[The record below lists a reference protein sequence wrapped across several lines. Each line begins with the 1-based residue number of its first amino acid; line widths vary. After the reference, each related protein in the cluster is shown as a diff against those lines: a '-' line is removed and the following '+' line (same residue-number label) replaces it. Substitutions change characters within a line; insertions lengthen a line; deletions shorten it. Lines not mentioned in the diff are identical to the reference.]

1 MTDSSE
7 NTPTPQGRPV
17 ARSSL
22 RDVARLAG
30 VSASTASRVVSGS
43 NHPVS
48 AQSRARVLEAARV
61 LDFRPNR
68 LARALATARSQTIGV
83 VVHDAADPYFA
94 QVIRGLE
101 DVLEEHDYAL
111 FVASSDLEPVT
122 ELACIEAF
130 LSHQVD
136 AIVLA
141 ASAID
146 DAAHTAELSQRLD
159 DFIGRGGQV
168 VCLSEHPYPGAAV
181 MIHNDEV
188 AATATRHLIEL
199 GHRRVAYLAGPSQLL
214 VNRSRQSGY
223 VTALERAGIEYDPRL
238 VHEGDFTLDSGRAAT
253 DWLIGSTDATG
264 VVGAN
269 DLMAIGLIRG
279 LLERGVRVPEE
290 MSIVGIDDIPFTDY
304 APVPLS
310 SVSIPLTDLGR
321 RGGSMVMRLL
331 AGEEPGPDEVS
342 HRLVQRD
349 STMSLE
355 MSRAAA
361 RLSGRG

>member
-7 NTPTPQGRPV
+7 NTPTPPGRSV
-17 ARSSL
+17 TRSSL

-68 LARALATARSQTIGV
+68 LARALATARSHTIGV

-94 QVIRGLE
+94 QIIRGLE
-101 DVLEEHDYAL
+101 DVLEENDYAL
-111 FVASSDLEPVT
+111 FVASSDLEPAT

-136 AIVLA
+136 AVVLA

-146 DAAHTAELSQRLD
+146 DDEHTAELSQLLD
-159 DFIGRGGQV
+159 EFIGRGGQV
-168 VCLSEHPYPGAAV
+168 VCLSEHPYPAASV

-199 GHRRVAYLAGPSQLL
+199 GHRRIAYLAGPSQLL
-214 VNRSRQSGY
+214 VNTSRQSGY
-223 VTALERAGIEYDPRL
+223 VKALEGAGIDYDPLL
-238 VHEGDFTLDSGRAAT
+238 VHEADFTLESGRMAT
-253 DWLIGSTDATG
+253 DWLIASTDATG
-264 VVGAN
+264 VVAAN
-269 DLMAIGLIRG
+269 DLMAIGLVRG
-279 LLERGVRVPEE
+279 LLERGVQIPGQ
-290 MSIVGIDDIPFTDY
+290 MSVVGIDDIPFTDY

-321 RGGSMVMRLL
+321 RGGTMVMRLL
-331 AGEEPGPDEVS
+331 AGEDPGPDEVS
-342 HRLVQRD
+342 HRLVQRA
-349 STMSLE
+349 STTSLKLPHVTG
-355 MSRAAA
+355 
-361 RLSGRG
+361 RLAGPS

>member
-1 MTDSSE
+1 
-7 NTPTPQGRPV
+7 
-17 ARSSL
+17 
-22 RDVARLAG
+22 VARLAG

-68 LARALATARSQTIGV
+68 LARALATARSHTIGV

-94 QVIRGLE
+94 QIIRGLE

-111 FVASSDLEPVT
+111 FVASSDLEPAT

-146 DAAHTAELSQRLD
+146 DAEHTAELTLMLD
-159 DFIGRGGQV
+159 DFIGRSGQV
-168 VCLSEHPYPGAAV
+168 VCLSEHTYSTRSV

-199 GHRRVAYLAGPSQLL
+199 GHRRIAYLAGPSQLL
-214 VNRSRQSGY
+214 VNTSRQNGY
-223 VTALERAGIEYDPRL
+223 LLALQDAGIEFDPLL
-238 VHEGDFTLDSGRAAT
+238 VHESDFTLESGRAAT
-253 DWLIGSTDATG
+253 DWLLGTDATA
-264 VVGAN
+264 VVAAN
-269 DLMAIGLIRG
+269 DLMAIGLVRG
-279 LLERGVRVPEE
+279 LLERGVRVPEQ
-290 MSIVGIDDIPFTDY
+290 MSVVGIDYIPFTDY
-304 APVPLS
+304 APVPLT

-321 RGGSMVMRLL
+321 RGGTMVMRLL
-331 AGEEPGPDEVS
+331 AGEDPGPDEVS

-349 STMSLE
+349 STTSLQL
-355 MSRAAA
+355 SHAAA
-361 RLSGRG
+361 RASGNG